1 MLLSIVLS
9 VLVVGALAG
18 FQTMNIARTDLPKP
32 MNLTQHIAHDRY
44 PSWSPD
50 GKYIAFESDR
60 SGSWNI
66 YLMNRDGKNIRALI
80 ESTNNERFP
89 AWHPSG
95 NRIVFQSDRNGKSD
109 LFILSLQNNN
119 VTSVATLEGDELF
132 PTWSPDG
139 DWITFTLLKNGIL
152 GHYKI
157 REDGTDFQPVF
168 SNSDRNVWPRWSP
181 DGTRLAYHSRP
192 TTEGSEDDLYIFS
205 VHDGSIKQVTNKPGH
220 DFCPEWSPDGNKLVA
235 ASVDPGIGR
244 WMRVFNLDGSIAL
257 QFAGDMFRIT
267 EPSWSPDGQCI
278 AFAGQRTDS
287 VSYDIFIQQVVPK

>member
-1 MLLSIVLS
+1 MILKTLPVAVISFALLGRCSDGQMPQPI
-9 VLVVGALAG
+9 
-18 FQTMNIARTDLPKP
+18 
-32 MNLTQHIAHDRY
+32 NLTQQTSHDRY
-44 PSWSPD
+44 PAWSPD
-50 GKYIAFESDR
+50 GKQIAFESDR
-60 SGSWNI
+60 SGAWNLYI
-66 YLMNRDGKNIRALI
+66 MDNTGRDLRALTQHT
-80 ESTNNERFP
+80 SSNRFP

-119 VTSVATLEGDELF
+119 VTQVAALEGDELF

-205 VHDGSIKQVTNKPGH
+205 VHDGSIQQVTNKPGH
-220 DFCPEWSPDGNKLVA
+220 DFCPEWSRDGNKLVA

-257 QFAGDMFRIT
+257 QFAGDMFRMT

-287 VSYDIFIQQVVPK
+287 VSYDIFIQQVTPK